1 MLRILTIGH
10 SYVVRLN
17 RSVPAALA
25 ALPGVEVT
33 LAAPASFEGDLRS
46 MTLEGNVGGE
56 RYELVPLRTRLS
68 RWVHV
73 FSYENRALFR
83 LIREGRFD
91 IVHAWEEPY
100 ILAGWQVARAVG
112 PTASRFSFR
121 TAQSLVKRYPPPFNR
136 FEEQTFARA
145 QGWVAGGQ
153 LVYEAMLQRGLPAE
167 RGRVLTL
174 AVDMEHFRPLPAPE
188 REAVRAELGLK
199 GPVVGYLGRLVPAKG
214 LHMLMEA
221 LEQVRTPWSLLL
233 LGSGPMKAELE
244 RWAAERGWA
253 DRVRVHLATHDEV
266 PRYLNAMDLLV
277 APSLTTPSWKE
288 QFGRMVIEAFACGVP
303 VVGSDS
309 GEIPHVIDAAGVVVR
324 EGQAK
329 EWAEAIESLLT
340 DPARRAQLARA
351 GLERCREKY
360 SNEVVARGYL
370 DFFQRMMDV
379 PLTQQG

>member
-33 LAAPASFEGDLRS
+33 IAAPANFEGDLRS

-56 RYELVPLRTRLS
+56 HYRLVPLRTRFS
-68 RWVHV
+68 QRIHF

-83 LIREGRFD
+83 LIREGHFD

-112 PTASRFSFR
+112 PTETRFSFR
-121 TAQSLVKRYPPPFNR
+121 TAQSLVKSHPPPFNL
-136 FEEQTFARA
+136 FEKQAFARA

-153 LVYEAMLQRGLPAE
+153 LVYDAMVKKGLPAQ

-174 AVDMEHFRPLPAPE
+174 AVDMTHFQPLPEAE
-188 REAVRAELGLK
+188 RDKVRAELGLR
-199 GPVVGYLGRLVPAKG
+199 GPVVGYLGRLVPDKG
-214 LHMLMEA
+214 LHMLMQS
-221 LEQVRTPWSLLL
+221 LEQLRSPWSFLA
-233 LGSGPMKAELE
+233 LGSGPMKADIE
-244 RWAAERGWA
+244 RWAAERGWS
-253 DRVRVHLATHDEV
+253 DRVRIVLVKHDEV
-266 PRYLNAMDLLV
+266 PRYLNAMHMLV
-277 APSLTTPSWKE
+277 APSLTMPNWKE
-288 QFGRMVIEAFACGVP
+288 QFGRMLIEAFACGVP

-309 GEIPHVIDAAGVVVR
+309 GEIPHVIDTAGLVVR
-324 EGQAK
+324 EGDAK
-329 EWAEAIESLLT
+329 AWAEAMEGLLT
-340 DPARRAQLARA
+340 DPTRRAALAQA
-351 GLERCREKY
+351 GLERCRAKY

-370 DFFQRMMDV
+370 EFFQKMMDV
-379 PLTQQG
+379 PVLR

>member
-25 ALPGVEVT
+25 ALPGVELT
-33 LAAPASFEGDLRS
+33 IAAPAAFDGDLRS
-46 MTLEGNVGGE
+46 MELEGLVGGE

-68 RWVHV
+68 RWIHV

-100 ILAGWQVARAVG
+100 ILAGWQVARAVSAAG
-112 PTASRFSFR
+112 ARFSFR
-121 TAQSLVKRYPPPFNR
+121 TAQSLVKDYPPPFNL
-136 FEEQTFARA
+136 FEKQSFARA

-153 LVYEAMLQRGLPAE
+153 LVYEAMLARGLPAE

-174 AVDMEHFRPLPAPE
+174 AVDMEHFRPLPSEA

-221 LEQVRTPWSLLL
+221 LEQVRSPWSFLA
-233 LGSGPMKAELE
+233 LGSGPMKEDLE
-244 RWAAERGWA
+244 RWAAARGWS
-253 DRVRVHLATHDEV
+253 DRVRILLAKHDEV
-266 PRYLNAMDLLV
+266 PRYLNAMDMLV

-288 QFGRMVIEAFACGVP
+288 QFGRMLIEAFACGVP

-309 GEIPHVIDAAGVVVR
+309 GEIPFVIGDAGVVVR
-324 EGQAK
+324 EGDAK
-329 EWAEAIESLLT
+329 AWAEAVEALLT
-340 DPARRAQLARA
+340 DPARRAELAQA
-351 GLERCREKY
+351 GLERCRAKY

-370 DFFQRMMDV
+370 DFFQKMMDV
-379 PLTQQG
+379 PLNR

>member
-1 MLRILTIGH
+1 MLRILTLGH
-10 SYVVRLN
+10 SYSVRLN

-33 LAAPASFEGDLRS
+33 IAAPAHFEGDLRS
-46 MTLEGNVGGE
+46 LELEGLVGGE
-56 RYELVPLRTRLS
+56 HYRLVPLRTRMS
-68 RWVHV
+68 RWIHI
-73 FSYENRALFR
+73 FSYENRALFE

-100 ILAGWQVARAVG
+100 ILGGWQIAKAVE

-121 TAQSLVKRYPPPFNR
+121 TAQSLVKRYPPPFNL
-136 FEEQTFARA
+136 FEQQTFARA

-153 LVYEAMLQRGLPAE
+153 LVYDAMVSKGLPAE

-174 AVDMEHFRPLPAPE
+174 AVDMERFQPLPHEE
-188 REAVRAELGLK
+188 RERVREKLGLK

-214 LHMLMEA
+214 LHMLMRA
-221 LEQVRTPWSLLL
+221 LEQVRAPWSLLV
-233 LGSGPMKAELE
+233 LGSGPMKEE
-244 RWAAERGWA
+244 MEKWAASRGWA
-253 DRVRVHLATHDEV
+253 DRVRILLSTHDDV

-288 QFGRMVIEAFACGVP
+288 QFGRMLIEAFACGVP

-309 GEIPHVIDAAGVVVR
+309 GEIPFVIDEAGVVVR
-324 EGQAK
+324 EGDVKA
-329 EWAEAIESLLT
+329 WAEAMEALLT
-340 DPARRAQLARA
+340 DPARRERLAAA
-351 GLERCREKY
+351 GLARCREKY

-370 DFFQRMMDV
+370 DFFQKLMDV
-379 PLTQQG
+379 PVGRAA